1 MFHLLQVAYKLRYC
15 LIYMDRFL
23 KPPSSSPP
31 PSPKLPAVGA
41 KEGCITAAARAIKFG
56 KANFYADGGKLVC
69 KSCNVVVD
77 HIGKDTIDKHIKS
90 KKRVAKA
97 LTISL
102 DQKSVKTEP
111 REYRLSKL

>member
-31 PSPKLPAVGA
+31 PSPKRPAVEA
-41 KEGCITAAARAIKFG
+41 KQGCITAARAIEFG